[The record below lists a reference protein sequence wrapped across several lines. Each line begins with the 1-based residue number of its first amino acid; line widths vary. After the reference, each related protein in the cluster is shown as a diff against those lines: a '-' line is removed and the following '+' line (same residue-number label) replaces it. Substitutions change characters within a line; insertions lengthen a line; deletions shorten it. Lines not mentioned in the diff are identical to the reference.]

1 MRYDTETYKMT
12 LFEMSLERLKSLP
25 LIIRAE
31 VDAGLMTSKEAHD
44 KINQITV
51 AILVREN
58 NLKASELE
66 K

>member
-1 MRYDTETYKMT
+1 MRYDTQTYKMT

-25 LIIRAE
+25 LMIRAE

-44 KINQITV
+44 RINQITV
-51 AILVREN
+51 VILVREN